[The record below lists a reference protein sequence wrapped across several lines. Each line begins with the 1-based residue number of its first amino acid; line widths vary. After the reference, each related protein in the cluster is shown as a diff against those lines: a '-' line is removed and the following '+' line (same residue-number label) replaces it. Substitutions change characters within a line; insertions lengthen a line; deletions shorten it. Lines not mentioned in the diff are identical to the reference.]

1 MKKLKYKIEHPLDSP
16 ERTLFHGE
24 LIRKKKFLRRL
35 YEEWYGIY
43 RLELDA
49 LPEGRIVELGS
60 GGGFIKEIIDEAMRT
75 DVLSLPTNDRTFSA
89 LDMPFNDNEISA
101 LLMIDTFHHIPDSG
115 RFLEEAGRVLK
126 PGGKIV
132 MIEPAN
138 STWGRFIY
146 GKLHHEPFDPDAGWT
161 IPESGPMSGANSALP
176 WIVFVRDR
184 EKFQRN
190 FPKLK
195 IGLIKYHT
203 PLRYLISGG
212 VSFRQ
217 LMPDFTYSFWKLTDR
232 ILCSISRELSM
243 FATIVV
249 HKM

>member
-1 MKKLKYKIEHPLDSP
+1 MKKLKYEIEQPLDSP

-43 RLELDA
+43 KLELDA
-49 LPEGRIVELGS
+49 IPAGRIVELGS
-60 GGGFIKEIIDEAMRT
+60 GGGFINEIIDKAIRT
-75 DVLSLPTNDRTFSA
+75 DILPLPTNDRTFSA
-89 LDMPFNDNEISA
+89 LDMPFSDNEISA

-115 RFLEEAGRVLK
+115 RFLEEAARVLK

-132 MIEPAN
+132 MVEPAN
-138 STWGRFIY
+138 SLWGRFIY
-146 GKLHHEPFDPDAGWT
+146 RKFHHEPFDPRADWT
-161 IPESGPMSGANSALP
+161 IPESGPMSGANGALP

-184 EKFQRN
+184 EKFLRD
-190 FPKLK
+190 FPELK
-195 IGLIKYHT
+195 IGRIKYHT

-217 LMPDFTYSFWKLTDR
+217 LMPGFSYNFWKLTDR
-232 ILCSISRELSM
+232 ILCSVSRELSM
-243 FATIVV
+243 FVTIVV
-249 HKM
+249 HKV